1 MKIQVPVIRKTD
13 VLVIGGTAA
22 ACHLASALRR
32 KNRSV
37 FCVTPYTYFGEEL
50 CARLDFAPEKLE
62 RLNRFGITVWNR
74 NPAGIKQLLDSVL
87 ISAGVEYLYQNNPV
101 APLFDAAGAV
111 SSPGAAASSRS
122 PPMRSSTPPPTA
134 CSPRL
139 RPGAAGTP

>member
-62 RLNRFGITVWNR
+62 RLNRFVGALGAGGSTKLVADGGKRMQRIFNFKYPNEYIQRFAEVLERKKGVADFYDHDLGPETV
-74 NPAGIKQLLDSVL
+74 G
-87 ISAGVEYLYQNNPV
+87 
-101 APLFDAAGAV
+101 
-111 SSPGAAASSRS
+111 
-122 PPMRSSTPPPTA
+122 
-134 CSPRL
+134 
-139 RPGAAGTP
+139 